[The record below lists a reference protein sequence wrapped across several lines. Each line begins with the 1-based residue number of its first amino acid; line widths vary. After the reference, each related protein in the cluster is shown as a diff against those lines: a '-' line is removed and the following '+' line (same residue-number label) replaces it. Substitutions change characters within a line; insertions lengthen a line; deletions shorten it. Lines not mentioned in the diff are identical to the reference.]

1 MRARWPRSFSAL
13 LLGGFALV
21 MLPLLFGMGYAAYA
35 QQELAARSRA
45 ALALTLQVTR
55 GTRQL
60 VDDLAGLQRAAGQ
73 FFVLQDPQL
82 RGGMRD
88 AHAALQRTV
97 QTLRSMPLGADD
109 AARLVR
115 LGRDEAALYAQ
126 LDSASGNGLQRF
138 DRFAPDF
145 DALAATALQLEQAG
159 NTLVELRAAALTRRA
174 HALRMILLAQV
185 GAAVL
190 LSLLLAALLSWL
202 LGRPVRQ
209 IEQAIQR
216 LGAGDLQPQPAVRG
230 PSDLVLLGEQLDWL
244 RLRLRDVEEQK
255 QRFLRHVSHELKT
268 PLASLREG
276 VALLADEVG
285 GSLSAQQREITQ
297 IMQGNAR
304 DLQQRIE
311 NLIGYSRAQRRLDPL
326 LADRVELGALLD
338 AIQRRNDLALR
349 ARRLRVERSGSAPP
363 LLGDRGKLDTVLENL
378 LVNALR
384 FSPDGGV
391 IRVELGVDGD
401 GVRVRVRDQGPGVA
415 EADRPHLFEP
425 FFQGSRQPAQ
435 AAPGSGLGLAIA
447 REFARL
453 HGGDIALCDEAPGAC
468 FELRLPQR
476 PMDATQEAAG

>member
-1 MRARWPRSFSAL
+1 MRPRWPRSFSAL

-73 FFVLQDPQL
+73 YFVLQDPQL

-88 AHAALQRTV
+88 AQAALQRNL
-97 QTLRSMPLGADD
+97 QALAALPLGADD
-109 AARLVR
+109 AARLPR
-115 LGRDEAALYAQ
+115 LGRDEAALYAR
-126 LDSASGNGLQRF
+126 LDAAAGDGLQRF
-138 DRFAPDF
+138 DRYAPDF
-145 DALAATALQLEQAG
+145 DALADSAMQLEQAG
-159 NTLVELRAAALTRRA
+159 NALVERRAVALTRRA
-174 HALRMILLAQV
+174 HALRVILLAQAA
-185 GAAVL
+185 AAVL

-209 IEQAIQR
+209 IELAIQR
-216 LGAGDLQPQPAVRG
+216 LGAGDLRPQPAVRG

-244 RLRLRDVEEQK
+244 RLRLRDLDEQK

-285 GSLSAQQREITQ
+285 GSLTEQQREITQ

-326 LADRVELGALLD
+326 LEDRVDLAELLD

-349 ARRLRVERSGSAPP
+349 ARHLRVERSGTVPP
-363 LLGDRGKLDTVLENL
+363 LLGDRGKLDTVFENL
-378 LVNALR
+378 MINALR

-391 IRVELGVDGD
+391 IRVELGVDD
-401 GVRVRVRDQGPGVA
+401 EWARVRVRDQGPGVD
-415 EADRPHLFEP
+415 EADRAQLFEA
-425 FFQGSRQPAQ
+425 FFQGRRQPAQ

-453 HGGDIALCDEAPGAC
+453 HGGDVTLCDDAPGAC
-468 FELRLPQR
+468 FEVRLPWR
-476 PMDATQEAAG
+476 PEQTTQEAR

>member
-1 MRARWPRSFSAL
+1 MRPRWPRSFSAL
-13 LLGGFALV
+13 LLGGYALV

-35 QQELAARSRA
+35 QQELAERSRA
-45 ALALTLQVTR
+45 ALTLTLEVTR
-55 GTRQL
+55 DTRQL

-73 FFVLQDPQL
+73 YFVLQDPQL
-82 RGGMRD
+82 RGGVGA
-88 AHAALQRTV
+88 AHRALQRTV
-97 QTLRSMPLGADD
+97 QALAALPLGADD
-109 AARLVR
+109 AARLAR
-115 LGRDEAALYAQ
+115 LAHDEAALYAR
-126 LDSASGNGLQRF
+126 LDIAAGSGLQRF
-138 DRFAPDF
+138 DRYAPDF
-145 DALAATALQLEQAG
+145 EALHTTALQLEQAG
-159 NTLVELRAAALTRRA
+159 NALVERRAIALTRRTQ
-174 HALRMILLAQV
+174 ALRAILLAQA

-190 LSLLLAALLSWL
+190 LSLLLGALLSWL

-209 IEQAIQR
+209 IEQSIQR

-230 PSDLVLLGEQLDWL
+230 PTDLVLLGEQLDWL
-244 RLRLRDVEEQK
+244 RRRLRDLDEQK

-268 PLASLREG
+268 PLASLHEG

-304 DLQQRIE
+304 ELQQRIE

-326 LADRVELGALLD
+326 QAERIDLGELLE

-349 ARRLRVERSGSAPP
+349 ARHLRVERSGAAPP
-363 LLGDRGKLDTVLENL
+363 LRGDRGKLDTVFENL

-391 IRVELGVDGD
+391 IRVELGADAD
-401 GVRVRVRDQGPGVA
+401 AVRVRVRDQGPGVA
-415 EADRPHLFEP
+415 PADRAQLFEA

-453 HGGDIALCDEAPGAC
+453 HGGDVVLCEDAPGAC
-468 FELRLPQR
+468 FEVSLPSHLV
-476 PMDATQEAAG
+476 DATPEAQR